1 MELPHGGFL
10 IVTRF
15 EALYRDYCLRIEKVA
30 REHWGFTDKLI
41 YSVPQGRLPSSEV
54 RKKYRGID
62 RVPLIAWPSREFPDE
77 TWMGREEPEA
87 SQALEDLET
96 ANRAN
101 DGFIFSVFE
110 AHRVYSLLRNP
121 DWWELIWAD
130 NSEMRTDRNGVGLT
144 LGFEPT
150 WFVGDRFSAVCDC
163 MCFPRWH
170 GTDREGKLFTEYYER
185 LNDHA
190 LFTSRDEARA
200 FLDFYR
206 SLDWTETGDYVIAE
220 ICLPEELPNKTLQT
234 DR

>member
-15 EALYRDYCLRIEKVA
+15 EVLYRDYCDRIEKVV
-30 REHWGFTDKLI
+30 RENWSFTDKLI
-41 YSVPQGRLPSSEV
+41 YSVPQEGLPSSEV
-54 RKKYRGID
+54 RKQYRGID

-96 ANRAN
+96 ANRADN
-101 DGFIFSVFE
+101 GFIFSVLD
-110 AHRVYSLLRNP
+110 ARRVYSLLRNP
-121 DWWELIWAD
+121 DWWELIWAG
-130 NSEMRTDRNGVGLT
+130 NSEVRMDKNGVGLT

-163 MCFPRWH
+163 MCFPKWH
-170 GTDREGKLFTEYYER
+170 GTDKEGVLFAEHYER
-185 LNDHA
+185 LNDYA
-190 LFTSRDEARA
+190 LFNSRDEAQA

-206 SLDWTETGDYVIAE
+206 SFDWTETGDYVIAE
-220 ICLPEELPNKTLQT
+220 ICLPE
-234 DR
+234 DVA